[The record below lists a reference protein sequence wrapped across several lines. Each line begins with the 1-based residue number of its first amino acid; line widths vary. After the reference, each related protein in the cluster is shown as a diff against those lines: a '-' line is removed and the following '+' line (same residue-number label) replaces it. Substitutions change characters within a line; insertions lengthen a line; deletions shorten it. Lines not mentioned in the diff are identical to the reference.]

1 MMILGLTHED
11 DAAPEAAELVLL
23 RRSAEDDL
31 SFLVVPDGVGVKEA
45 DGTLTELGALYAS
58 GGESGTRQALSEL
71 LRLEINASLVFD
83 AHDIVAF
90 VDDIGGLPIVIE
102 ETVRFAAGAAAGG
115 ELVVLEPGERTLTG
129 AEAIAYLRG
138 SSDVRRAA
146 RLLTFIRAVIAHAF
160 YGLSDR
166 DARDRAQAIR
176 ELAQSD
182 LSSTSIQELAR
193 RLTSADPELLRLASV
208 PTEESII
215 DGQRVLHPRV
225 VEMERLLASA
235 MRGIEFLTPTYVRIA
250 VFNGN
255 GIRLMASQTADY
267 LRARGFEVTRIAN
280 AESFAYAT
288 SYIVVLTDEAKAWVL
303 RDALPSQV
311 SIVFPDAFEEHM
323 SALEELIP
331 FGTDLLLIAGAGM
344 ELE

>member
-31 SFLVVPDGVGVKEA
+31 SFLVVPDGVGVKKA
-45 DGTLTELGALYAS
+45 DGTLTEVGALFAS
-58 GGESGTRQALSEL
+58 GGESETRQALSEL

-102 ETVRFAAGAAAGG
+102 ETVRFAAAGE

-138 SSDVRRAA
+138 TSDVRRAS
-146 RLLTFIRAVIAHAF
+146 RLLTFIRSVVAHAF
-160 YGLSDR
+160 YGLPDR

-182 LSSTSIQELAR
+182 LSSASIQELAR
-193 RLTSADPELLRLASV
+193 RLTSADTELLRLASV
-208 PTEESII
+208 PTAESVI

-225 VEMERLLASA
+225 VELERLLASA
-235 MRGIEFLTPTYVRIA
+235 MRGIELLTPTDVRIA